1 MTVLA
6 AIELSQLVKVVW
18 VSLLAGVGVTVAFS
32 LVVRASA
39 RSAEA
44 RRAADG
50 TAAALHALLAVAF
63 FAVFAAAVVFGLVIM
78 LRK

>member
-6 AIELSQLVKVVW
+6 AIELSQLLKVVW
-18 VSLLAGVGVTVAFS
+18 VSLLGGLVVIAAFS
-32 LVVRASA
+32 IVVRASA

-44 RRAADG
+44 RRSGAG
-50 TAAALHALLAVAF
+50 TAAALHALVAAVA

-78 LRK
+78 LKK